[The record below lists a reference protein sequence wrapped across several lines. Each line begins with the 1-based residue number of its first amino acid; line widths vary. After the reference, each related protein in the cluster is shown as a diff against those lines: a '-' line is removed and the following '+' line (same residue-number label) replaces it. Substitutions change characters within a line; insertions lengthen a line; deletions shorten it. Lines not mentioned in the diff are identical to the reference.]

1 MGNTLASDHLLA
13 ERGTHH
19 PLDAHVIAACFSRD
33 GTTCAFATAD
43 GALHLAPRS
52 GPWRAV
58 QTHDG
63 GVLALAPDTARDGFL
78 TGGDDGGF
86 RRTTAAGETTE
97 IAAFGMKWVE
107 QVASHVD
114 PKTWDSK
121 TGDPKA
127 GLLACSVGRRAHLFD
142 ARGGTLKVLDHP
154 STVTGLAFDAKGKR
168 VAASH
173 YNGASLWFVQAKT
186 DSARLLDWKGS
197 HTGLVIHPAGE
208 AVVTT
213 MQENSLHGWRL
224 ADGQHMRMSGYPTKT
239 ESLSFSRTGK
249 WLASSGA
256 ESIVLWPFHGGGPM
270 GKVPTELATAPD
282 GIICTRVACHPERDL
297 VAAGFSDGTV
307 VAVDIPTARVLP
319 LLASGRGSISALAW
333 SGDGA
338 MLALGSETGFAALL
352 DLAER

>member
-1 MGNTLASDHLLA
+1 MGNTLAPDHLLA

-19 PLDAHVIAACFSRD
+19 PLDAHVVAACFSRD
-33 GTTCAFATAD
+33 GATCAFATAD
-43 GALHLAPRS
+43 GTLHLAPRS

-58 QTHDG
+58 QVHDG
-63 GVLALAPDTARDGFL
+63 SLLALAPDVTRDGFV

-86 RRTTAAGETTE
+86 RRTTAGGETTG
-97 IAAFGMKWVE
+97 IATFGMKWVE
-107 QVASHVD
+107 QVASHTD
-114 PKTWDSK
+114 PKI
-121 TGDPKA
+121 
-127 GLLACSVGRRAHLFD
+127 GLLACSVGRRAHVFD
-142 ARGGTLKVLDHP
+142 AQGGTLKVLDHP

-173 YNGASLWFVQAKT
+173 YNGASLWFVAAKT
-186 DSARLLDWKGS
+186 DSARLLEWKGS
-197 HTGLVIHPAGE
+197 HTGLVIHPGGE

-213 MQENSLHGWRL
+213 MQENALHGWRL

-239 ESLSFSRTGK
+239 ESLSFSRTGR

-270 GKVPTELATAPD
+270 GKAPTELATAPD

-319 LLASGRGSISALAW
+319 LLAPGRGAVSALAW

-338 MLALGSETGFAALL
+338 VLALGSETGFAALL
-352 DLAER
+352 DLSER